1 MKPIFW
7 HGGICGLCFEMTLE
21 EAEYASHPG
30 PCDDDVLALSKVPHI
45 AEQLDRLDTEDIRR
59 YLWEFGAWDDEELAD
74 DAENRLRFLWSVA
87 CEIQEEAAS

>member
-7 HGGICGLCFEMTLE
+7 HGGISGLCIEMTLE
-21 EAEYASHPG
+21 EAESVSHPG

-45 AEQLDRLDTEDIRR
+45 AEQLDRLDPESIRA

-74 DAENRLRFLWSVA
+74 DAENRLRLLWSVA
-87 CEIQEEAAS
+87 GDIQEEN

>member
-7 HGGICGLCFEMTLE
+7 TSGCGRVCFEMTLE
-21 EAEYASHPG
+21 EAEYACHPG

-45 AEQLDRLDTEDIRR
+45 AEQLDRLDPEDIRD

-87 CEIQEEAAS
+87 GEIQEEN